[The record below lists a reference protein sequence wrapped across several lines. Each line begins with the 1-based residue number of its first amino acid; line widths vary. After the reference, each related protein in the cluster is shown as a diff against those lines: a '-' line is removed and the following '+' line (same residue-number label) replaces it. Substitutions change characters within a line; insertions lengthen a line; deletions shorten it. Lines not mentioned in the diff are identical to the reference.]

1 MTMENKPKPG
11 GSEMPEENQEF
22 NIATEPETF
31 PESSLGQAATGP
43 EGRITALEAELADAK
58 DRMLRALAEIENT
71 RTRARR
77 EREDAGKYAISAF
90 ARDLLTVSDNLRR
103 ALDATPAELK
113 SAPLIQGVEA
123 TERELLK
130 VFEKNGIRKID
141 PSGQAFDPNFH
152 EVMFEA
158 PLPGKPPGTILQV
171 LEPGYVIGER
181 LLRPARVGVAKN
193 EENAAASSHSV
204 DTSA

>member
-1 MTMENKPKPG
+1 
-11 GSEMPEENQEF
+11 MPEENPDL
-22 NIATEPETF
+22 NAAAGTEESLDSFTEMPTT
-31 PESSLGQAATGP
+31 PES
-43 EGRITALEAELADAK
+43 RIAALEAELAETRDK
-58 DRMLRALAEIENT
+58 MLRALAEVENT
-71 RTRARR
+71 RSRARR

-113 SAPLIQGVEA
+113 DSPLVQGIEA

-130 VFEKNGIRKID
+130 AFEKHGIRKLD
-141 PSGQAFDPNFH
+141 PSGQPFDPNFH

-158 PLPGKPPGTILQV
+158 PLPGKPAGLILQV

-181 LLRPARVGVAKN
+181 LLRPARVGVVKN
-193 EENAAASSHSV
+193 EDENGA
-204 DTSA
+204 TSATGGHSLDTQA